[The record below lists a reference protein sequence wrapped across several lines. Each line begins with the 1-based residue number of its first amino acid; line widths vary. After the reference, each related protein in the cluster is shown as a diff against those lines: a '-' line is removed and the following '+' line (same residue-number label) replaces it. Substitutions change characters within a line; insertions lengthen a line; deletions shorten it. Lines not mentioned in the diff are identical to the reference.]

1 MKIGEAHRKV
11 RSASFLKISM
21 IPLHC
26 ILRIITF
33 IDVARDIGAPIYWRR
48 GASVRQF
55 IGSPMSPAPI
65 IGNPHQAQC
74 ANNCFFVFGP
84 PLLLAEGASVRQ

>member
-11 RSASFLKISM
+11 RSASFLKISI
-21 IPLHC
+21 IPPHV
-26 ILRIITF
+26 ILRILTF
-33 IDVARDIGAPIYWRR
+33 IDVARDIGALIYWRR

-55 IGSPMSPAPI
+55 IGAPMSPAP

-74 ANNCFFVFGP
+74 ANNFFFVFGP
-84 PLLLAEGASVRQ
+84 PLLLAPGASVRQ